1 MDSSEKISFA
11 LSREK
16 PLVSLLGAGPGDPEL
31 LTVRGL
37 KRLQNAEVVIYDD
50 LAGTALLALC
60 PPTAEKIYVG
70 KRCGAHSTAQ
80 EAINDLLVAHAQTG
94 RRVVRL
100 KGGDPFIFGRGGE
113 EILALA
119 RAGIRCE
126 VIPGITAAS
135 AAGAAAQIPLT
146 HRTLSSGVLF
156 LTGHECAKASDPL
169 AWEKLGALGVT
180 LCLYMG
186 VKNLPAI
193 SGRLIG
199 GGLSGNTP
207 LAVISHASRPTQ
219 KVFLATVREAAE
231 GLLEERIEAPALVII
246 GEVARISSAVE
257 SVLAEAATLPV

>member
-1 MDSSEKISFA
+1 MSESIFLSGEISSPTPA
-11 LSREK
+11 
-16 PLVSLLGAGPGDPEL
+16 VTLLGAGPGDPEL

-37 KRLQNAEVVIYDD
+37 RRLQSAEVVIYDD
-50 LAGTALLALC
+50 LSGTALLELC
-60 PPTAEKIYVG
+60 PPDAERIYVG

-80 EAINDLLVAHAQTG
+80 EAINALLVAHAQTG
-94 RRVVRL
+94 KRVVRL

-119 RAGIRCE
+119 QAGIRCE
-126 VIPGITAAS
+126 VVPGITAAS

-156 LTGHECAKASDPL
+156 LTGHECAKAADPL

-193 SGRLIG
+193 AGRLIG
-199 GGLSGNTP
+199 GGLAGNTP
-207 LAVISHASRPTQ
+207 LAVISHASRPSQ

-231 GLLEERIEAPALVII
+231 GLLEERIAAPALILI
-246 GEVARISSAVE
+246 GEVARLPAETKRIF
-257 SVLAEAATLPV
+257 AEAGALTV